1 MYETQGNRFIF
12 RLHIAG
18 IPATAILQNS
28 TPRKL
33 IRIPLSTLSSLGT
46 HDDMGAPNAIRVIL
60 LLLSAAS
67 FVPQY
72 SRILSRRDC
81 VGLAPNY
88 ILFNL
93 IVATQQF
100 SLGLYYVVANDE
112 VDYVVHSPPTLGDW
126 LNLAQFTVVWVGHLV
141 LSVKPDLSN
150 LWGSSSFGAY
160 LFYPPSSPGPKTT
173 ILSIYIAFLL
183 ISVAPVIFMAFLP
196 PTGTDPNRDRRWI
209 SAIFANTSGLL
220 INPIV
225 TALAI
230 AAYFPQARELRSR
243 PDVGA
248 LSVLGLAVQASVFLI
263 VSIIWPLRME
273 LPRGV
278 SFSVWYQFAGWA
290 TVDNLIFAFVQA
302 VLWWIARRFGRAV
315 SEEPSEAAPL
325 MGE

>member
-1 MYETQGNRFIF
+1 
-12 RLHIAG
+12 
-18 IPATAILQNS
+18 
-28 TPRKL
+28 
-33 IRIPLSTLSSLGT
+33 
-46 HDDMGAPNAIRVIL
+46 MGAPNAIRVIL

-100 SLGLYYVVANDE
+100 SLGLYYIVANDE
-112 VDYVVHSPPTLGDW
+112 VDFVVHSPPTLGDW

-141 LSVKPDLSN
+141 L
-150 LWGSSSFGAY
+150 FGAY
-160 LFYPPSSPGPKTT
+160 LFFPPSRPGSKTT

-196 PTGTDPNRDRRWI
+196 PTGTDPNHDRRWI

-248 LSVLGLAVQASVFLI
+248 LSVLGLIVQASVFLI
-263 VSIIWPLRME
+263 VAIIWPFRME
-273 LPRGV
+273 LPPGV
-278 SFSVWYQFAGWA
+278 SFSVWYQFGGWA

-302 VLWWIARRFGRAV
+302 VLWWISRRFGGAV
-315 SEEPSEAAPL
+315 PEEPSEAAPL